1 MKAITKQ
8 LLLDAKKYCD
18 DNNKSTEFML
28 QYMQDAAKVDLDCV
42 ISFLSKLGDSPKKRM
57 ENLKRN

>member
-42 ISFLSKLGDSPKKRM
+42 ISFLSKLGDSPKERR

>member
-1 MKAITKQ
+1 MKATTRQ
-8 LLLDAKKYCD
+8 LLLDAKKYCE

-42 ISFLSKLGDSPKKRM
+42 ISFLTKLGDSPKERR

>member
-8 LLLDAKKYCD
+8 LLLDAKIYCD

-42 ISFLSKLGDSPKKRM
+42 ISFLSKLGDSPKERR